1 LEHESEPTGKQAFS
15 AANVNPESSAHSIFN
30 NALELDDPAARA
42 RYVDEACAGD
52 TQLCERVKKLLHAHD
67 EAGGFFS
74 QPSKRTAA
82 DAALPLTERTGDSI
96 GRYKLLEQ
104 IGEGGCGVVYM
115 AEQQEPVRRRV
126 ALKVIKL
133 GMDTKQVVARF
144 EAERQALA
152 LMEHPN
158 IAKVLDAGATASGRP
173 FFVME
178 LVRGRKISE
187 FCDEKKLSTDERLKL
202 FVTVCHAVQHAHQK
216 GIIHR
221 DLKPSNILVTTIDGA
236 PVPKVIDFGIAK
248 ATSNQ
253 PLTDKTLFT
262 AFEQFIGTPAY
273 MSPEQAEMSGVDI
286 DTRTDIYSLGVLL
299 YELLTS
305 RTPFEQKELLAA
317 GLDAMRRTIRE
328 EEPACPSNCLSTM
341 AADALTT
348 TAQQRQT
355 EPPKLLDLVRG
366 DLDWIVM
373 KCLEKDRARR
383 YDTANGLAMD
393 IKRHL
398 ENEFVLARPPSA
410 AYRLKKLVLRNK
422 LAFAAG
428 ASVFLALIVGLGVT
442 NWALLREQRARRETE
457 LRRQEAETARADEK
471 QQRVRAE
478 AEELNARR
486 SAYASDMNLVQQ
498 AYAANNL
505 GRAREVLERNRPKP
519 GQIDLRGWEWRYLWN
534 RCQGDALFTLGRQNT
549 RLITFIGA
557 GELVA
562 LRNTEGGVE
571 LWELEKHAL
580 VTRLPAAGWDRALDA
595 SYDGQWLAYGNIAG
609 NGQPI
614 IELWSIGTKEVVTRL
629 ASNGQAMS
637 LAFDPSGR
645 RLAVYGDDRSVS
657 LWDLESKKIAKRF
670 AAAGPDGLFKGVVRF
685 SPSGNWLAIGETDGH
700 VHLVDAGTCEVRIS
714 FRAASEGI
722 TALAFSP
729 DGMLLASGSGYAN
742 SAVQLWKIPS
752 GDSEGSLA
760 EHTGW
765 ISALAFT
772 PQGKALVSASADQ
785 TIRVWN
791 VGDRKQIFLLRGHL
805 DEVHTLALSRDGA
818 KLVSGSR
825 DGEVCVWDPNRK
837 ASDKASLVASASV
850 SQARFLPNSQSFV
863 CVNQNGSVSLWA
875 SLEAKEIE
883 KLAKLGSNNF
893 SCAIA
898 ADGKFMAVGDRSGQL
913 KIWDFKA
920 GKEVSHVKGHD
931 APVAALALIDDGK
944 VLLSVDRPLSGDR
957 GSVIKRWQVDS
968 WRQLAQWQVEP
979 GVTAMTVSPDERIL
993 VSVLMNGMTKL
1004 WNSADGHEL
1013 GAFTAGPGL
1022 TSAVAFL
1029 PDGKLLATSSE
1040 NGFVKLWDS
1049 ITLKERAVL
1058 KGHLLGV
1065 HALGISPDG
1074 RRLASGS
1081 NASEAVKLWDLSSG
1095 RELLNLSGEGEL
1107 FHQTTFSPDHRL
1119 LLSVPSRGKLHL
1131 WRAPSLDEIDTVE
1144 RDRLTTNSR

>member
-1 LEHESEPTGKQAFS
+1 VKPEGSAYKIFS
-15 AANVNPESSAHSIFN
+15 
-30 NALELDDPAARA
+30 NALDLPDLAAREQ
-42 RYVDEACAGD
+42 YVNEACAGD
-52 TQLCERVKKLLHAHD
+52 AALCERVEKLLLAHG

-74 QPSKRTAA
+74 QPLKAA
-82 DAALPLTERTGDSI
+82 PAAGLESRSDSLVTEKAGDTI

-115 AEQQEPVRRRV
+115 AEQVEPVRRRV

-152 LMEHPN
+152 LMDHPN

-178 LVRGRKISE
+178 LVRGRKITE
-187 FCDEKKLSTDERLKL
+187 FCDEKKLPTNERLKL
-202 FVTVCHAVQHAHQK
+202 FMSVCHAVQHAHQK

-221 DLKPSNILVTTIDGA
+221 DLKPSNILVTTIDGM

-262 AFEQFIGTPAY
+262 SFEQFIGTPAY
-273 MSPEQAEMSGVDI
+273 MSPEQAEMSGVDV
-286 DTRTDIYSLGVLL
+286 DTRSDIYSLGVLL

-305 RTPFEQKELLAA
+305 RTPFDQKDLLAA

-328 EEPACPSNCLSTM
+328 EEPVRPSNCLSTM
-341 AADALTT
+341 AADSLTM
-348 TAQQRQT
+348 TAQHRQT

-398 ENEFVLARPPSA
+398 DNELVVARPPSA
-410 AYRLKKLVLRNK
+410 AYRLKKLMLRNK

-428 ASVFLALIVGLGVT
+428 AIVFLALVVGLGVT
-442 NWALLREQRARRETE
+442 SWALRREQKALRETD
-457 LRRQEAETARADEK
+457 LRRQDADRARANEK
-471 QQRVRAE
+471 EQRLRAE

-498 AYAANNL
+498 AYGENNL
-505 GRAREVLERNRPKP
+505 GRARDVLERNRPKP

-549 RLITFIGA
+549 KLITFAGS

-562 LRNTEGGVE
+562 LRHEEGAVE
-571 LWELEKHAL
+571 LWDLEKRAL
-580 VTRLPAAGWDRALDA
+580 VTRLPATGWERALAA
-595 SYDGQWLAYGNIAG
+595 SYDGHWLAYGNTSG

-614 IELWSIGTKEVVTRL
+614 IELWSIVTKEIVAQL
-629 ASNGQAMS
+629 PSNGHAMS

-657 LWDLESKKIAKRF
+657 IWDLESKRIARQF
-670 AAAGPDGLFKGVVRF
+670 AAAPQDGIFKGVVRF
-685 SPSGNWLAIGETDGH
+685 SPSGNWLAIGETDGR
-700 VHLVDAGTCEVRIS
+700 VSLVDAGTYEVKTS
-714 FRAASEGI
+714 FEAASEGI
-722 TALAFSP
+722 TVLAFSP
-729 DGMLLASGSGYAN
+729 DGRLLASGSGYAN

-752 GDSEGSLA
+752 GDSAGSLA
-760 EHTGW
+760 EHTAW
-765 ISALAFT
+765 ISGLAFT
-772 PQGKALVSASADQ
+772 PEGKTLITSSADQ

-791 VGDRKQIFLLRGHL
+791 VGDRKQISLLRGHL
-805 DEVHTLALSRDGA
+805 DEVLTLALSSDGT
-818 KLVSGSR
+818 KLVSGSN

-837 ASDKASLVASASV
+837 VSDKASLVASTSV
-850 SQARFLPNSQSFV
+850 SHARFLPNSRSFV
-863 CVNQNGSVSLWA
+863 CVKQDGSVSLWA
-875 SLEAKEIE
+875 AMEAKEIE
-883 KLAKLGSNNF
+883 KLSNLGSNNL
-893 SCAIA
+893 SSAIT

-913 KIWDFKA
+913 KIWDFNA
-920 GKEVSHVKGHD
+920 GEEMSHVKGHD
-931 APVAALALIDDGK
+931 APVVALAWIDGGSK
-944 VLLSVDRPLSGDR
+944 VLLSVDQA
-957 GSVIKRWQVDS
+957 SVIKRWQVDS
-968 WRQLAQWQVEP
+968 WRLLAEWQVEP
-979 GVTAMTVSPDERIL
+979 GVTTGAFSLDGGIVVTVL
-993 VSVLMNGMTKL
+993 TNGVIKL
-1004 WNSADGHEL
+1004 WNSADGSEL
-1013 GAFTAGPGL
+1013 AAFAAGPGR
-1022 TSAVAFL
+1022 TSAAAFL
-1029 PDGKLLATSSE
+1029 PDGKLLATSNE
-1040 NGFVKLWDS
+1040 NGFVKLWDLS
-1049 ITLKERAVL
+1049 TFKERAVL

-1065 HALGISPDG
+1065 HSMGISPDG

-1081 NASEAVKLWDLSSG
+1081 NAREAVKLWDLASG

-1107 FHQTTFSPDHRL
+1107 FKQTTFSPDQRL
-1119 LLSVPSRGKLHL
+1119 LLSVTSRGKLHL
-1131 WRAPSLDEIDTVE
+1131 WRAPSLEEIDAVE